1 MVLVWPAWCRA
12 VTVAASAAPLL
23 VAPSAPD
30 VAEMVGLALAL
41 VGVVLVGL
49 SMLNEA
55 PSGVTVLGLALPD
68 ALVLLIDVVFS

>member
-30 VAEMVGLALAL
+30 VAEMVGLALL
-41 VGVVLVGL
+41 GVVLVGL